1 MTEPPSPLRM
11 LLSRHTKRREF
22 ITLLGGA
29 AAAWPLAA
37 RAQQPTSKVFRV
49 GFMVTGSLR
58 SPEQR
63 SMTDAF
69 RQGLRERGYL
79 EGQNIVIEYRAAEGK
94 IERFTELAA
103 ELVDLHPDLIVA
115 SNTPAARAARQA
127 TTTIPI
133 VVAVMGDPV
142 SDGLVA
148 SLARPAGNVTGMTF
162 LGPELANKRLELLKQ
177 ALPAMS
183 RVAALWHPGAYGKS
197 TMTEMMGKM
206 EAAAA
211 TLLVRLQPVEVRGPA
226 EFDGAFLAMARER
239 ADALIVLPSPM
250 LFSERRQIVDL
261 ATQNRLPSI
270 AMAREFVELGGLMS
284 YGASLP
290 DLFRRAGGY
299 VDKILK
305 GARPADLPVQQPTEF
320 ELVIN
325 LKTAKTLGL
334 EVPPTLLA
342 RADEVI
348 E

>member
-1 MTEPPSPLRM
+1 M
-11 LLSRHTKRREF
+11 KRREF
-22 ITLLGGA
+22 ISLLGGA

-37 RAQQPTSKVFRV
+37 GAQQPTSKVFRV

-69 RQGLRERGYL
+69 RQGLRERGYV

-162 LGPELANKRLELLKQ
+162 LGPELASKRLELLKQ

-183 RVAALWHPGAYGKS
+183 RVAALWHPGAYGES

-211 TLLVRLQPVEVRGPA
+211 TLLVRLQPVEVRGLPSSTA
-226 EFDGAFLAMARER
+226 HSWRWLDSAPMPSSYCRARCFLANE
-239 ADALIVLPSPM
+239 DTSFISPHRTGC
-250 LFSERRQIVDL
+250 L
-261 ATQNRLPSI
+261 RLQWPES
-270 AMAREFVELGGLMS
+270 S
-284 YGASLP
+284 WSLV
-290 DLFRRAGGY
+290 A
-299 VDKILK
+299 
-305 GARPADLPVQQPTEF
+305 
-320 ELVIN
+320 
-325 LKTAKTLGL
+325 
-334 EVPPTLLA
+334 
-342 RADEVI
+342 
-348 E
+348 